1 MPNGMNVRVLG
12 IGECLANLRT
22 LDEALQNKIVRLA
35 ALAAGRVFLQQIQST
50 TYSANRRRR
59 TGLLLAAQGMS
70 AKVTSGEVS
79 VWVSMHGTDVAGEAP
94 GFSGGRPRLQAFMP
108 SNTKA
113 RHTPFYWWF
122 LEKGTKERVTK
133 TTHARRGFVSSRQW
147 VEPAFDAKGDS
158 AIAAFADTV
167 ARELEKVCA
176 TLPQG
181 ARGIPL

>member
-1 MPNGMNVRVLG
+1 MMPDAVEVRVLG
-12 IGECLANLRT
+12 IEQCLANLST
-22 LDEALQNKIVRLA
+22 LDDALQKKIIRLA

-50 TYSANRRRR
+50 TYAADRVRR

-70 AKVTSGEVS
+70 AKVTANDVS
-79 VWVSMHGTDVAGEAP
+79 VWVSMHGTDVASG
-94 GFSGGRPRLQAFMP
+94 GMSGGRPRLQAFMP

-122 LEKGTKERVTK
+122 LERGTKKRVTK
-133 TTHARRGFVSSRQW
+133 TTHASRGFVSSRQW

-167 ARELEKVCA
+167 ARELEKACA
-176 TLPQG
+176 SLPQG
-181 ARGIPL
+181 VGGIPL

>member
-1 MPNGMNVRVLG
+1 MADGVGVRVLG
-12 IGECLANLRT
+12 IGQCLANLRT
-22 LDEALQNKIVRLA
+22 LDDALQTKIVRLA
-35 ALAAGRVFLQQIQST
+35 ALAAGRVFLQQIQAT
-50 TYSANRRRR
+50 TYSASRRRR

-94 GFSGGRPRLQAFMP
+94 GMSGGRPRLQAFMP

-122 LEKGTKERVTK
+122 LERGTKERVTK
-133 TTHARRGFVSSRQW
+133 TTHARRGFVSSRKW

-167 ARELEKVCA
+167 ARELEKACA

>member
-1 MPNGMNVRVLG
+1 MADTIQIFGTQQT
-12 IGECLANLRT
+12 IANLKT
-22 LDEALQNKIVRLA
+22 LDDALQNKIIRLG
-35 ALAAGRVFLQQIQST
+35 ALAAGRVFLQQIQAT
-50 TYSANRRRR
+50 TYGAGRTRR

-79 VWVSMHGTDVAGEAP
+79 VWVSMHGTDVAGGGEAP

-122 LEKGTKERVTK
+122 LERGTKERVTK

-167 ARELEKVCA
+167 ARELEKACA
-176 TLPQG
+176 NLPQG